1 MPSSFCML
9 HKMLEY
15 RKFLF
20 TYVLDKQFIL
30 GTVFPSRQKISLP
43 GDGLY
48 QWVKSR
54 DDLYCLFVIGCLNS
68 SSIKKFNHTCKM

>member
-54 DDLYCLFVIGCLNS
+54 DDLYCLSVVGCLSS

>member
-9 HKMLEY
+9 YKMLEY

-30 GTVFPSRQKISLP
+30 GTVFPSRQKI
-43 GDGLY
+43 
-48 QWVKSR
+48 KSA
-54 DDLYCLFVIGCLNS
+54 CLVMDYISG
-68 SSIKKFNHTCKM
+68 

>member
-9 HKMLEY
+9 YKTLEY
-15 RKFLF
+15 RKFIF

-48 QWVKSR
+48 Q
-54 DDLYCLFVIGCLNS
+54 
-68 SSIKKFNHTCKM
+68 

>member
-43 GDGLY
+43 GDGLGT
-48 QWVKSR
+48 
-54 DDLYCLFVIGCLNS
+54 D
-68 SSIKKFNHTCKM
+68 H